1 MHKVLQAAG
10 RVIRSEAD
18 KGMVLLLDDRYY
30 QPEYEA
36 LLPPE
41 WQLYDEDIALAAKRL
56 EEAP

>member
-10 RVIRSEAD
+10 RVIRSEED

-30 QPEYEA
+30 HREYEA
-36 LLPPE
+36 LLPLE

-56 EEAP
+56 EEAL